1 MLRTLGG
8 SKGSNPV
15 YNSSV
20 LKVRLCDRIS
30 IFISLLSLK
39 KKKERKEEM
48 EIHQRDLF
56 KELHLRKWQNEVGFG
71 LFSELWQDGVNNLLL
86 M

>member
-39 KKKERKEEM
+39 KKRKKEKKKWKYTKEICSKNSTSGNGRM
-48 EIHQRDLF
+48 KLVLVSFLNSGRMVLITF
-56 KELHLRKWQNEVGFG
+56 F
-71 LFSELWQDGVNNLLL
+71 
-86 M
+86 